1 MKKRLLIIIWIFG
14 AINIAAKA
22 HTSLNGIVMDAET
35 GRSLPGAFVVL
46 ENTKQHAV
54 TNDLGYF
61 SFNNA
66 PDSILTLSI
75 SYIGYETLNIKTRA
89 EDGLQKFTLQPT
101 VMSLPAVNIRPELSA
116 NTALINQM
124 DIKARPIRNAQEI
137 LQIVPGL
144 MIAQHAGG
152 GKAEQIFLRGFDI
165 DHGTDIALSV
175 DGIPVNMVSHA
186 HGQGYAD
193 LHFII
198 PELIDDVDYQKGT
211 YDASIGNFATAGAI
225 QFNTLNTLSDNFVK
239 LEAGQYNTF
248 RAVAGLQLIGGNNAE
263 QKEKAYIAS
272 AYEFSD
278 GYFEASQNFF
288 RFNMLGKYQNQITD
302 TEIIRLGVS
311 TFASEWDAS
320 GQIPERAV
328 KQGLISRFGAIDDTE
343 GGQTSRTNIN
353 VEHIKM
359 LTSHSVLQTQA
370 YYTRYQFLLFSNF
383 TFFDQDPINGDQIRQ
398 QENRHLLGLNTSLVH
413 DHELFNMPSKLE
425 GGIQMRFDAIQ
436 DNELSRT
443 LNREAT
449 LSRMSLGDVRETNVG
464 VFLSESFRITDRLQ
478 STIGTRMDFFRF
490 QYEDKLVAEYNPL
503 SETKSIL
510 SPKLN
515 MSYRLSRGIQFNLQS
530 GLGFHSNDTRVV
542 VAQEGLDILPRAY
555 ETEFTA
561 ITKPSDHLI
570 ATIGLWRLRL
580 DQEFVYVGD
589 EGIVEPSGES
599 LRKGIDASIRYQPF
613 QWLQMDTDVNY
624 VLPRAIGEEDGADY
638 IPLAPIFTSTG
649 GVKIDVQEGF
659 GLSLRYRYMDQRPA
673 NEDYTIT
680 ANGYFLLDAAV
691 HYRKN
696 KIEVGFSAQN
706 LLNEEWKEAQFATTS
721 RLQGEPEAV
730 TEIHYTPGSPFFARA
745 YATWYF

>member
-1 MKKRLLIIIWIFG
+1 MKRLLITIWIFC
-14 AINIAAKA
+14 AMNVIAKA
-22 HTSLNGIVMDAET
+22 HTGLNGIVMDAET
-35 GRSLPGAFVVL
+35 GSVLPGAFVVL

-61 SFNNA
+61 RFNNV

-75 SYIGYETLNIKTRA
+75 SYIGYETLNINTAAK
-89 EDGLQKFTLQPT
+89 EDLQKFSLQPT
-101 VMSLPAVNIRPELSA
+101 VMSLPTINIRPELSA

-248 RAVAGLQLIGGNNAE
+248 RAVTGLQLLGGKNAE
-263 QKEKAYIAS
+263 QKEKAYVAS

-278 GYFEASQNFF
+278 GYFESSQNFF
-288 RFNMLGKYQNQITD
+288 RFNMLAKYQNQITD
-302 TEIIRLGVS
+302 TETIRLGIS

-328 KQGLISRFGAIDDTE
+328 EQGLISRFGAIDDTE
-343 GGQTSRTNIN
+343 GGQTNRTNIN

-370 YYTRYQFLLFSNF
+370 YYTNYQFLLFSNF

-413 DHELFNMPSKLE
+413 DHRLFKMPSKLE

-443 LNREAT
+443 LNRETT
-449 LSRMSLGDVRETNVG
+449 LSKVSLGDVRETNVG
-464 VFLSESFRITDRLQ
+464 FFLSENFRITNRLQ
-478 STIGTRMDFFRF
+478 AIVGARMDIFRF
-490 QYEDKLVAEYNPL
+490 QYEDKLIAEYNPL
-503 SETKSIL
+503 SKTKSIL
-510 SPKLN
+510 SPKLSISHKLN
-515 MSYRLSRGIQFNLQS
+515 RAIQLNLQS

-542 VAQEGLDILPRAY
+542 VAQEGLEILPRAY
-555 ETEFTA
+555 ETEFTV
-561 ITKPSDHLI
+561 ITKPFNHLI
-570 ATIGLWRLRL
+570 ATVGLWRLRL

-613 QWLQMDTDVNY
+613 QWLQMDTDINY
-624 VLPRAIGEEDGADY
+624 ALPRAVGEEDGSDY

-649 GVKIDVQEGF
+649 GVKVNVQEGIGF
-659 GLSLRYRYMDQRPA
+659 SLRYRYLAQRPA
-673 NEDYTIT
+673 NEDNTII
-680 ANGYFLLDAAV
+680 ADGYFLLDATL

-696 KIEVGFSAQN
+696 KIELGLSAQN

-721 RLQGEPEAV
+721 RLRDEPEAI